1 MTGEMPAS
9 HSNAHV
15 LTGQALFG
23 PEGILPSSLQGAFLT
38 HAAGQPGAL
47 DGGGAQAFHISSNG
61 NEEIVHTAA
70 QPRHQGGSATL
81 VDPGALK
88 REVLEKS
95 GMVTQHADV
104 LQDLLCNFTS
114 DSSELGEMNDT
125 LEMLGDLAQQSK
137 SLLSAINNL
146 ILRCQQHMDFPGI
159 AQAIEE
165 STLGMDKLRDALDL
179 YEDVKHT
186 KAMDSS
192 VRSEA
197 AATGSAGND
206 NQPPPMDTPV
216 DGVPVSFGHDPTQ
229 TRAQPPARTPA
240 PPPTSAPQSTSR
252 VDTNPF
258 RRLTHTGEDGGTDH
272 DGTRATRTSQCSV
285 MKEPQALSGTNAPLI
300 DLLSGT
306 GEPSSSSAGGQDT
319 EEPRSKE
326 MEQLTCLFDESMDL
340 LSGSGASG
348 DDRGRPMD
356 PTSDN
361 R

>member
-179 YEDVKHT
+179 YED
-186 KAMDSS
+186 
-192 VRSEA
+192 EA
-197 AATGSAGND
+197 
-206 NQPPPMDTPV
+206 
-216 DGVPVSFGHDPTQ
+216 H
-229 TRAQPPARTPA
+229 
-240 PPPTSAPQSTSR
+240 
-252 VDTNPF
+252 
-258 RRLTHTGEDGGTDH
+258 
-272 DGTRATRTSQCSV
+272 
-285 MKEPQALSGTNAPLI
+285 
-300 DLLSGT
+300 
-306 GEPSSSSAGGQDT
+306 
-319 EEPRSKE
+319 
-326 MEQLTCLFDESMDL
+326 
-340 LSGSGASG
+340 
-348 DDRGRPMD
+348 
-356 PTSDN
+356 
-361 R
+361 